1 MAFAFTLVSKT
12 IEEGG
17 YSVERGTWTSDGGT
31 TTGNIT
37 VDTGSP
43 KIIKITDFAVSSNGD
58 TTVNSA
64 QDVSPSTLKI
74 TFTANDAGQ
83 YMIKGKVA

>member
-12 IEEGG
+12 LEEGG
-17 YSVERGTWTSDGGT
+17 YVVERGTWTSNGGT

-58 TTVNSA
+58 TNIAPA
-64 QDVSPSTLKI
+64 QDAGDGTLKL
-74 TFTANDAGQ
+74 TFTANDGGQ
-83 YMIKGKVA
+83 YMIKGKGA

>member
-17 YSVERGTWTSDGGT
+17 YVVERGTWTSNVGT

-37 VDTGSP
+37 ADVNSP
-43 KIIKITDFAVSSNGD
+43 KIVKITDFAVSSNGD
-58 TTVNSA
+58 TNIAPA
-64 QDVSPSTLKI
+64 QDVNDLTLKI
-74 TFTANDAGQ
+74 TFTANDGGQ
-83 YMIKGKVA
+83 YMIKGKGA